1 MATGLGGIKAA
12 LLAHGADQLD
22 QSNQRAV
29 SAFFNWF
36 FFSMSFG
43 SLITYTAMVWV
54 AENLE
59 WNCVFKISLVAL
71 GFALFVFVFASAVR
85 NRKALPT
92 QVANACASER
102 ATPLQADKADNYRCR
117 FLDKALVDNNVSAS
131 EVEETKTFI
140 GLLPIFASAVMMNC
154 CLVQLQTFTVQ
165 QGFIM
170 DWTIRG
176 FKIPTQSLSL
186 FPLVIMLTGI
196 FQPSRRFGLCLGLT
210 SFSMATAALVKTR
223 RRAEHVS
230 SETTLSIFW
239 LVWQYLL
246 LGVSNMFTLGGML
259 EFFYSEAPNRM
270 RSISTALSRSSASM
284 GCFLSSVLVTI
295 TNSMSGR
302 FGREWLGRNDLNH
315 ARLDLYYTVLCIL
328 NLANLLNYIY
338 WAKKY

>member
-1 MATGLGGIKAA
+1 MATGLGGIKVA

-71 GFALFVFVFASAVR
+71 GFALFVFVGGFPIYRYRLPGGSPFNRIYKVFASAVR

-102 ATPLQADKADNYRCR
+102 ATPLQADVSSSAKFK

-140 GLLPIFASAVMMNC
+140 GLLPIFASTVMMNC

-186 FPLVIMLTGI
+186 FPLVIMLTSVPLYEQFAHLFRGQKQWHFPAI
-196 FQPSRRFGLCLGLT
+196 EEVR
-210 SFSMATAALVKTR
+210 
-223 RRAEHVS
+223 
-230 SETTLSIFW
+230 
-239 LVWQYLL
+239 
-246 LGVSNMFTLGGML
+246 
-259 EFFYSEAPNRM
+259 
-270 RSISTALSRSSASM
+270 ALSWAH
-284 GCFLSSVLVTI
+284 FLLHGYSRPSQ
-295 TNSMSGR
+295 
-302 FGREWLGRNDLNH
+302 DQ
-315 ARLDLYYTVLCIL
+315 AAC
-328 NLANLLNYIY
+328 
-338 WAKKY
+338 